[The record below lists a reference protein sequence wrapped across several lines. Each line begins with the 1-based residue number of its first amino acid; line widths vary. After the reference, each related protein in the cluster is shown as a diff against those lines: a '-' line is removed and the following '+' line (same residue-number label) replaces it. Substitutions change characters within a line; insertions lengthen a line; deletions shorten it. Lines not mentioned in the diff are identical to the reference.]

1 MKYNLFKKNNYSF
14 FFISL
19 KKIYIYITLDSIHK
33 TVPPEW
39 QRETGFTIKCNEIPF
54 QRWNTDTGYIA
65 GIAIGE
71 FVLKKIAR

>member
-1 MKYNLFKKNNYSF
+1 MIL
-14 FFISL
+14 
-19 KKIYIYITLDSIHK
+19 SIKPYHQN
-33 TVPPEW
+33 V
-39 QRETGFTIKCNEIPF
+39 RETGFTIKCNEIPF